1 MTSAPLRDTTL
12 RLPGKFVWFEHLSA
26 DISAARRF
34 YEGLFGWHAEAMPV
48 GDQRYTMI
56 LNGSEGIGG
65 FDSLAEGG
73 PARWLAYAS
82 VADVEASH
90 RLAQAAGAKS
100 LMAPFDVGDMGRCAV
115 IQDPTGARLALWTGA
130 QGDAPDPAQAPVG
143 SFCWCELA
151 TPEPKRAL
159 AFYEQ
164 LLGYRHDTQH
174 MPMGDYHLLTSRD
187 GQQRGG
193 LMQTMGPEMPAAW
206 LPYVAV
212 ASAEDT
218 LARAGQ
224 LGGQSLMPLH
234 DVPNVGR
241 MGMLQDPQGAC
252 IAFIQ
257 LLPMA

>member
-1 MTSAPLRDTTL
+1 MTSAPTRDTLT
-12 RLPGKFVWFEHLSA
+12 RLPGKFVWFEHLST
-26 DISAARRF
+26 DVPAARRF
-34 YEGLFGWHAEAMPV
+34 YEGLFGWHAESMPV

-56 LNGSEGIGG
+56 LNGSQGIGG
-65 FDSLAEGG
+65 FDSLATGG

-82 VADVEASH
+82 VADVDASH
-90 RLAQAAGAKS
+90 RLAMAAGAKS
-100 LMAPFDVGDMGRCAV
+100 LQAPFDVGPVGRCAV
-115 IQDPTGARLALWTGA
+115 IQDPTGASVALWTSA
-130 QGDAPDPAQAPVG
+130 EGDAPDVPQAPAG
-143 SFCWCELA
+143 SFCWSELA

-174 MPMGDYHLLTSRD
+174 MPMGDYHLLISRD

-193 LMQTMGPEMPAAW
+193 LMQTMQPGMPAAW

-212 ASAEDT
+212 ASAEAT
-218 LARAGQ
+218 LALAEK

-241 MGMLQDPQGAC
+241 MGMLNDPQGAC

-257 LLPMA
+257 LTT